1 MSKDN
6 IHHSLDDYD
15 IISNLGNNSAYYKV
29 KKRATSEIC
38 VWVPVSYENC
48 TESEITLLLKSFNE
62 RKSFKHPNVLQ
73 FYNYIKCD
81 STKTFYFITDCC
93 KYGSLSNVIDKCLKE
108 DKFLD
113 EDFIWRAL
121 YQIACVLKLSKFT
134 TEVCLENIFL
144 DTNFTL
150 KLYCFETRT
159 NFSKNVNVQKYI
171 LNIAHVIYQLCT
183 LQMGSSMWKSQLKI
197 TFYSNQLKNFIIHML
212 ESSSEVTLDS
222 ILCHPTVLLK
232 SSQNAEQNIFLKEIH
247 TTCNLDEEKYRAR
260 LNNLKN
266 REAAIH
272 KLQEELSHKEH
283 LLRKREKKTALMERF
298 VKDKLVRA
306 ELYLKH
312 SREKKSST
320 SSNGKSSCSQDKNY
334 DNLNVSLSAAECDSV
349 IVPTSTKM
357 DFNIAKPKPFTRT
370 MSERKIRFK
379 GHSPLKDIR
388 NIPRHSRDND
398 KYLKSHE
405 NKSHAEKL
413 KLENLIKKS
422 KQLFQKEA
430 NHICEVTAIEGNDCR
445 PISWTEETKKHA
457 FDLLRVMNA
466 AESENHNSLQVKHTH
481 L

>member
-29 KKRATSEIC
+29 KNRATSEIC
-38 VWVPVSYENC
+38 VWVPVSYENY
-48 TESEITLLLKSFNE
+48 TESEVTVLLKAFNE

-81 STKTFYFITDCC
+81 ATKNLYFITDCC

-108 DKFLD
+108 DKLLD

-121 YQIACVLKLSKFT
+121 YQIACVLKLSKFP

-150 KLYCFETRT
+150 KLYCFETKR
-159 NFSKNVNVQKYI
+159 NHLKHVNDQKHI
-171 LNIAHVIYQLCT
+171 LSIAHVVYQLCT

-197 TFYSNQLKNFIIHML
+197 TFYSNELKNFIIHML
-212 ESSSEVTLDS
+212 ENSSEITLDS

-232 SSQNAEQNIFLKEIH
+232 SSQNTELNIFLKEIN
-247 TTCNLDEEKYRAR
+247 TICNFDDEKYRAR

-266 REAAIH
+266 REVAIH
-272 KLQEELSHKEH
+272 KLQEELSHKEL

-320 SSNGKSSCSQDKNY
+320 SSNGKSSCCQDKDY
-334 DNLNVSLSAAECDSV
+334 ENLNVSLSAAECDSV
-349 IVPTSTKM
+349 IIPTSTKM

-388 NIPRHSRDND
+388 NIPRHSREND
-398 KYLKSHE
+398 KYKSHE
-405 NKSHAEKL
+405 NKNHTEKL
-413 KLENLIKKS
+413 KLGNLLIKKS
-422 KQLFQKEA
+422 KQLFQKDA
-430 NHICEVTAIEGNDCR
+430 NQRCEVTAIEGNDCR

-457 FDLLRVMNA
+457 YDLLRVLNA
-466 AESENHNSLQVKHTH
+466 AENENQNSLQVKHTH